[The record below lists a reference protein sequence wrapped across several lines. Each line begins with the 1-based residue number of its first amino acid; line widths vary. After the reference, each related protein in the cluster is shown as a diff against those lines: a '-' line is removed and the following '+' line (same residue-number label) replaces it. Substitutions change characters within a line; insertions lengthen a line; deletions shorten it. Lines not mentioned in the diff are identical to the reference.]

1 MLEELQ
7 SVRIK
12 ILMRRDENDLQIL
25 FEDNAVQIVLRSIE
39 RTAVARGVKQ
49 TTREDLM
56 SSLSE
61 REERSSERRW

>member
-49 TTREDLM
+49 TTRG
-56 SSLSE
+56 
-61 REERSSERRW
+61 EE